1 MKSNACEYANMSFV
15 VIYKKVMCIT
25 REKRSEWDS
34 NPRAQVNGQ
43 TDFESVSLWPLRYRS
58 KKQQEIYNIF

>member
-1 MKSNACEYANMSFV
+1 
-15 VIYKKVMCIT
+15 MCIT

-43 TDFESVSLWPLRYRS
+43 TDFESVSLWPLRYRT

>member
-1 MKSNACEYANMSFV
+1 MSFV
-15 VIYKKVMCIT
+15 VIYKKVMFIT
-25 REKRSEWDS
+25 GAKRSEWDS

>member
-1 MKSNACEYANMSFV
+1 MF
-15 VIYKKVMCIT
+15 IT

-34 NPRAQVNGQ
+34 NPRAQVKGQ